1 MMMLAIVTG
10 KSFNFHVIETLQNAT
25 EGEQLCREMSY
36 DGLAILSS
44 PEMYNYALT
53 ITHTLRA
60 STTRGMYIGL
70 KASTTRGM
78 YIGLKYSPETA
89 VTHWEDGT
97 LPAADTPWKD
107 ATVAQEEFGLL
118 FSAGLLRM
126 TKGRYHRYALCGY
139 QVQGSTA
146 VGQQPTGVSSS
157 LSVATAPSYMACVL
171 LCGRDNQCRAAEFN
185 SDLLTCILLG
195 PGSYS
200 GLTTFP
206 SGTTFLRGGF
216 QDVS

>member
-70 KASTTRGM
+70 K
-78 YIGLKYSPETA
+78 YSPETA

-126 TKGRYHRYALCGY
+126 TKGRYHRYALCG
-139 QVQGSTA
+139 SA
-146 VGQQPTGVSSS
+146 GQ
-157 LSVATAPSYMACVL
+157 Y
-171 LCGRDNQCRAAEFN
+171 RCRAAANRREFQ
-185 SDLLTCILLG
+185 SLCGHSSILHG
-195 PGSYS
+195 VCPVMWSGQPMSGSRVQ
-200 GLTTFP
+200 L
-206 SGTTFLRGGF
+206 
-216 QDVS
+216 